1 MARTKLKIVADM
13 TSLFIKKVC
22 SRRRER
28 MNLTEQGGMA
38 INPAYSMIFQI

>member
-1 MARTKLKIVADM
+1 MARTKLKIVADI
-13 TSLFIKKVC
+13 TSLLVKKVC

-38 INPAYSMIFQI
+38 INPAYSIIFQM